1 LSRPAAE
8 DRLRRILSV
17 VPWVAAADGP
27 RVAEVCSR
35 FGYTSE
41 AELHDEL
48 NLLFLCGVPPYTPD
62 ALIEIDFADDRVWI
76 RYADWFS
83 RPLRLTPAEG
93 LTLVAA
99 SAALLGADAGTSGDP
114 EGPLARGL
122 AKLASALGVAGEV
135 VDVTLGVAPP
145 DALAELQ
152 GAVDAHRQVEL
163 DYYVYGRDTQTTRVV
178 DPHLVYS
185 ASGQWYLAGHCHLAG
200 ADRLFRVDRIQRAT
214 VLDSTFDPRADAVV
228 PPLFEPSPGDPV
240 VTLDLEPAGF
250 WAATQ
255 YPTKSVTDLGG
266 GRRRVELWA
275 TGEAWLA
282 RLLLRLGPDA
292 KVVSGDAAAG
302 ARAAER
308 LLARYRRP
316 TVASTTPVAG
326 PEGAGDPVT
335 SSES

>member
-1 LSRPAAE
+1 MSRPSSE
-8 DRLRRILSV
+8 DRLRRILAV

-27 RVAEVCSR
+27 PVTEVCSR
-35 FGYTSE
+35 FGYGSE
-41 AELHDEL
+41 RELQDEL

-62 ALIEIDFADDRVWI
+62 SLIEVDFAEGRVWI

-93 LTLVAA
+93 LSLVAA

-122 AKLASALGVAGEV
+122 AKLAGALGVGEEV

-145 DALAELQ
+145 NALADLQ
-152 GAVDAHRQVEL
+152 RAVDAHRQVEL

-200 ADRLFRVDRIQRAT
+200 ADRLFRVDRIRRAT
-214 VLDSTFDPRADAVV
+214 VLESTFAPTPSNGTAA
-228 PPLFEPSPGDPV
+228 PPLFDPSPEDPV
-240 VTLDLEPAGF
+240 VTLELEPGGL

-255 YPTKSVTDLGG
+255 YPTKSVVDLGG

-292 KVVSGDAAAG
+292 TVVSGDASAG

-308 LLARYRRP
+308 LLARYQRGPRP
-316 TVASTTPVAG
+316 G
-326 PEGAGDPVT
+326 PEAAAEPVT